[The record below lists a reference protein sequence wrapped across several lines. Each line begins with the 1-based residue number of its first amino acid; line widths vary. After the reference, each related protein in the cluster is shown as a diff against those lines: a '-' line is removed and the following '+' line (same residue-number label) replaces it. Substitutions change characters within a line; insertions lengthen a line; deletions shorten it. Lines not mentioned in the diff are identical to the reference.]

1 MNKPTES
8 DLDLLIEDKKVDLY
22 AAKATIFT
30 GAVGTVMMSI
40 IAAGLY
46 TNTKKDAVPNQ
57 FELFTIAACCMVAF
71 ISSVGGM
78 KGMKNY
84 CKTKRELT
92 KLKKEKRIYYGR

>member
-1 MNKPTES
+1 
-8 DLDLLIEDKKVDLY
+8 
-22 AAKATIFT
+22 
-30 GAVGTVMMSI
+30 MMSI